1 MVYAVAM
8 ADRVDA
14 GFAPEALDPALEAAR
29 ARLTSVVVDVER
41 IRGGLEPCLDKLRLA
56 LETRLLAGSLEG
68 PELAA
73 EADRQ
78 ITWLE
83 RYARVAGTFVKIVDE
98 TARLR
103 SFLAGGADS
112 RPDLSS
118 LSDVE
123 LRKVIKGVLTKAEEK
138 AE

>member
-1 MVYAVAM
+1 M

-14 GFAPEALDPALEAAR
+14 GFTPDALDPALEAAR

-41 IRGGLEPCLDKLRLA
+41 IRGGLEPCLDKLRQA
-56 LETRLLAGSLEG
+56 LEARLAAGTLEG

-78 ITWLE
+78 IGWLE
-83 RYARVAGTFVKIVDE
+83 RYAKVAGTFVKIVDE

-123 LRKVIKGVLTKAEEK
+123 LRKVIKAGVAKADEK

>member
-8 ADRVDA
+8 PDRVDA

-41 IRGGLEPCLDKLRLA
+41 IRGGLEPCLDKLRQA
-56 LETRLLAGSLEG
+56 LEARLAAGTLEG

-83 RYARVAGTFVKIVDE
+83 RYARVAATFTKIVDE

-112 RPDLSS
+112 RPDLAS
-118 LSDVE
+118 LSSVE
-123 LRKVIKGVLTKAEEK
+123 LRKVIKGALATADDKDE
-138 AE
+138 

>member
-1 MVYAVAM
+1 M

-29 ARLTSVVVDVER
+29 ARLTAVVVDVER
-41 IRGGLEPCLDKLRLA
+41 IRGGLEPQLDLIRQRLERA
-56 LETRLLAGSLEG
+56 LQDPGGITDEVLSANINRQLGWLET
-68 PELAA
+68 
-73 EADRQ
+73 
-78 ITWLE
+78 
-83 RYARVAGTFVKIVDE
+83 YARASLTFTKVVDE
-98 TARLR
+98 VARLR

-123 LRKVIKGVLTKAEEK
+123 LRKVIKNAVTAPAKEPEK
-138 AE
+138 HS

>member
-29 ARLTSVVVDVER
+29 ARMTSVIVDVER
-41 IRGGLEPCLDKLRLA
+41 IRAGLEPCLDKLRSA
-56 LETRLLAGSLEG
+56 LEARLAAGTLEG

-78 ITWLE
+78 ISWLE
-83 RYARVAGTFVKIVDE
+83 RYAKVAGTFVKIVDE

-118 LSDVE
+118 LSDME
-123 LRKVIKGVLTKAEEK
+123 LRKAIKNAQAKVE
-138 AE
+138 